1 MADLK
6 MVERSTIYK
15 SSGLGNCS
23 KKLSDKENGMVFQY
37 GKTYKS
43 NSGKVISIV
52 GVADTKMFGKCL
64 VAEEEYGQLS
74 PVGQETEYTVNWHEV
89 TPSCP
94 ASDPAEDVARSL
106 SGLDA
111 TALNKVADA
120 LRGMNDKAKA
130 YVAGKN
136 TADELYDKCQTCVNK
151 VKYQDDVPCCDCD
164 PAGKASGYEGS
175 DSKRRKLYV
184 VMVRKCDND
193 ACVRTYMITG
203 DNNSSEDEVYNRAI
217 SNKDLFEY
225 ITVHEVDT
233 TSDDY
238 RIIVEDKSTGEEK

>member
-1 MADLK
+1 MADLMK
-6 MVERSTIYK
+6 VERKAIA
-15 SSGLGNCS
+15 L
-23 KKLSDKENGMVFQY
+23 NGY
-37 GKTYKS
+37 L
-43 NSGKVISIV
+43 N
-52 GVADTKMFGKCL
+52 GVKDATAKFMDIINGVKFMYS
-64 VAEEEYGQLS
+64 ES
-74 PVGQETEYTVNWHEV
+74 PDY
-89 TPSCP
+89 P
-94 ASDPAEDVARSL
+94 ASDHTADVARSL
-106 SGLDA
+106 SGLDV
-111 TALNKVADA
+111 TALNKFADA
-120 LRGMNDKAKA
+120 LRGMNDSAKA
-130 YVAGKN
+130 YVAGN
-136 TADELYDKCQTCVNK
+136 NAADELHDKCQTCVNK

-217 SNKDLFEY
+217 SNKDLFKY

>member
-1 MADLK
+1 
-6 MVERSTIYK
+6 
-15 SSGLGNCS
+15 
-23 KKLSDKENGMVFQY
+23 MVFQY
-37 GKTYKS
+37 GKTYKH
-43 NSGKVISIV
+43 NSGKITSIV
-52 GVADTKMFGKCL
+52 GVADTHVYGKCL
-64 VAEEEYGQLS
+64 VAEDEHGQLS
-74 PVGQETEYTVNWHEV
+74 PFGQEEESAVNWHEV

-120 LRGMNDKAKA
+120 FRVMNDEAKA

-184 VMVRKCDND
+184 VIVRKCDND
-193 ACVRTYMITG
+193 DVTRVYSVTG
-203 DNNSSEDEVYNRAI
+203 DNNSTGDEILSRERI
-217 SNKDLFEY
+217 NKDFFEY
-225 ITVHEVDT
+225 MVVYEVDMT
-233 TSDDY
+233 ANDY

>member
-1 MADLK
+1 MSIAKKCDRCGKMYEQYNMKDSEENPNGIRLLNIDGRQQCFSHKLIDLCPDCMK
-6 MVERSTIYK
+6 QLQNWLLNAKTVPFNQYE
-15 SSGLGNCS
+15 
-23 KKLSDKENGMVFQY
+23 GM
-37 GKTYKS
+37 
-43 NSGKVISIV
+43 
-52 GVADTKMFGKCL
+52 C
-64 VAEEEYGQLS
+64 
-74 PVGQETEYTVNWHEV
+74 
-89 TPSCP
+89 
-94 ASDPAEDVARSL
+94 
-106 SGLDA
+106 
-111 TALNKVADA
+111 
-120 LRGMNDKAKA
+120 
-130 YVAGKN
+130 
-136 TADELYDKCQTCVNK
+136 DKCTSCIHKAN
-151 VKYQDDVPCCDCD
+151 YQDEPPCCDCD